1 MVRKLLSKNL
11 NSKEL
16 NPKEIN
22 ILKNNYLATEGLIQ
36 MIGKI
41 IKSHRII

>member
-16 NPKEIN
+16 THKEIN
-22 ILKNNYLATEGLIQ
+22 ILKKSYLATEELIQ